1 MSEIMPQTESY
12 KRQTVDVEN
21 GQTIGSNTS
30 LKKYC
35 KVKVIALIRIQGIK
49 FQAIDLI
56 LIDASEASLI
66 NNHPC

>member
-35 KVKVIALIRIQGIK
+35 KVKVIALIRIQGIQ